1 MRKWA
6 FILFISML
14 ISASCSSILNPKPS
28 GTLSEKQMTDILV
41 DIHLTEA
48 SMSIA
53 NDSISRLHDT
63 TQMRIRFA
71 QVFEKHNTDPDDFN
85 TSLTYYLEHIEELD
99 KIYVGVIN
107 RLTEL
112 EATLQP
118 KVAQNTNRLSPDQK
132 RELYK
137 NIWYRSMNKNEAH
150 VKIEYFSPLKYR
162 TPSDKKIHYP
172 EPLK

>member
-1 MRKWA
+1 
-6 FILFISML
+6 ML
-14 ISASCSSILNPKPS
+14 IASCSSILNPKPS

-48 SMSIA
+48 SMRIA
-53 NDSISRLHDT
+53 NDSLSRLHDT

-71 QVFEKHNTDPDDFN
+71 QLFEKHNTDPDDFN

-107 RLTEL
+107 RLTEM

-118 KVAQNTNRLSPDQK
+118 KDVQNTKRLSPDQN
-132 RELYK
+132 RELNK
-137 NIWYRSMNKNEAH
+137 NIWYRSMNKIEGPE
-150 VKIEYFSPLKYR
+150 VIEYFSPLKYR
-162 TPSDKKIHYP
+162 IHSDEKINYP